1 MIYAL
6 LSATVA
12 QGPGNGIAKTTYAA
26 SNPFPGLAF
35 NLKYFPTTAA
45 IDSCSGNYC
54 ASGSF
59 SPDGE
64 KAQGRAQLVNSASL
78 YTERNCAL
86 YTSAS
91 GSTSDSVTTSM
102 TAPTS
107 LGSDCSYV
115 SSSKYS
121 SASLMHVVF
130 APTADTCC
138 KACAATDGCA
148 KATFWSGSDSL
159 SGHWDTTQ
167 PAGRRLQPE
176 PYMGEGFGL
185 HLVDVKSSSTSGGID
200 AATLESHFASRTG
213 DFSKYD
219 AFMDFSV
226 QLFTPELSYYAK
238 LFAKDG
244 VKTLSA
250 SWSPTGS
257 SDTWYSLFLLVPKS
271 QMIIELVGN
280 EAPGTNA
287 IAATLE
293 PRVSPRNVALYKD
306 TSADAVH
313 MLYATS
319 VSRATTN
326 MTAVHKFYTDVLQA
340 TLVDSADVSGASRRC
355 YKWGTAKSD
364 VCFVQRTDSS
374 NYPFTVKAMEQMLW
388 GVHAKNLVEPT
399 DGDKYNDNHF
409 AADLQISG
417 DYIVTYMDAHNPYP
431 LSTSSWWGYACDQ
444 SYLIDPTGWTI
455 QTDLSF
461 TSSYPGCTE
470 SKAKATKKVAA
481 PAARKAST
489 CPGGQLTKCLELCPS
504 APKTAF
510 KACVESCTTRCAAEI
525 AAYEAGEVEA
535 YRQ

>member
-1 MIYAL
+1 
-6 LSATVA
+6 
-12 QGPGNGIAKTTYAA
+12 
-26 SNPFPGLAF
+26 
-35 NLKYFPTTAA
+35 
-45 IDSCSGNYC
+45 
-54 ASGSF
+54 
-59 SPDGE
+59 
-64 KAQGRAQLVNSASL
+64 
-78 YTERNCAL
+78 
-86 YTSAS
+86 
-91 GSTSDSVTTSM
+91 
-102 TAPTS
+102 
-107 LGSDCSYV
+107 
-115 SSSKYS
+115 
-121 SASLMHVVF
+121 
-130 APTADTCC
+130 
-138 KACAATDGCA
+138 
-148 KATFWSGSDSL
+148 
-159 SGHWDTTQ
+159 
-167 PAGRRLQPE
+167 
-176 PYMGEGFGL
+176 
-185 HLVDVKSSSTSGGID
+185 
-200 AATLESHFASRTG
+200 
-213 DFSKYD
+213 
-219 AFMDFSV
+219 
-226 QLFTPELSYYAK
+226 
-238 LFAKDG
+238 
-244 VKTLSA
+244 
-250 SWSPTGS
+250 
-257 SDTWYSLFLLVPKS
+257 
-271 QMIIELVGN
+271 MIIELVGN

-525 AAYEAGEVEA
+525 AAYEAGEAPHRATGSGRAGCHCQRAHRPACDARAPPPPPAVGATPGGGSCPSRGLRAAPLRLSFAPRCVLSRTRFAASHPPAASARERSHCRHKA
-535 YRQ
+535 A